1 VITGAPIPEPG
12 NGSPS
17 AFQTALQA
25 ALQAAAAVARRRG
38 RRERERE
45 MSFAVLGPANGA
57 AVITFEVSSDKVLT
71 WDDREPLGRGALG
84 HPSVFGKK
92 PLREFMGPG
101 LDSIELPIR
110 LDKARG
116 VIPATSSG
124 SMRKQRDEGNVLQFT
139 IGDQLVGDWVV
150 EDIQETW
157 TRFDKKGVLL
167 VAEVRLSLGE
177 YQ

>member
-1 VITGAPIPEPG
+1 
-12 NGSPS
+12 
-17 AFQTALQA
+17 
-25 ALQAAAAVARRRG
+25 
-38 RRERERE
+38 

-71 WDDREPLGRGALG
+71 WETASRSGGARWAI
-84 HPSVFGKK
+84 HQIFGKK
-92 PLREFMGPG
+92 PLREFIGPG

-116 VIPATSSG
+116 VIPRDELRKL
-124 SMRKQRDEGNVLQFT
+124 RKQRDEGNVLQFT